1 VEYPCASTRHA
12 IELSTVGDDH
22 SSPWGEMDMGS
33 NEEVLARSRG
43 GVPVRSKVGAEQL
56 QQVPSLVYRPDT
68 VFRAA
73 RIAPVG
79 PTHAVGAATGA
90 VACGIKADRL
100 QVLNQDSE
108 TACLSR
114 SAPAALP
121 PSSPRASRR
130 GTRQRTCSRRPSAVV
145 EHRVPPGPGVPST
158 VDGGMVQPASGSG
171 STGAGQVVS
180 GLAGVNRH
188 VDPAASRRRR

>member
-1 VEYPCASTRHA
+1 MRYK
-12 IELSTVGDDH
+12 L
-22 SSPWGEMDMGS
+22 
-33 NEEVLARSRG
+33 
-43 GVPVRSKVGAEQL
+43 GAEQL

-130 GTRQRTCSRRPSAVV
+130 GTRQRTQVRAGPVAV
-145 EHRVPPGPGVPST
+145 EHRVPAGQRVPSK
-158 VDGGMVQPASGSG
+158 VDGGMVQPASGS
-171 STGAGQVVS
+171 V
-180 GLAGVNRH
+180 
-188 VDPAASRRRR
+188 